1 MLRDD
6 NPISGPQNRLQ
17 AHVSCFFEWAA
28 ERDLLTIGRCIEA
41 ITFSNAQPLL
51 LSGPLAFLARTEVAD
66 ILDAWVES
74 TNNGFV
80 RELRRLSRALTASF
94 PQLKVPSFTQP
105 IKDRLHGHLETGY
118 FGAML
123 ATRQAPDLAEDQQD
137 GLNCLRLWV
146 LVKALEFAREGHPA
160 EGNVQTACDDIR
172 AALDL
177 TEPSRRVWLCE
188 LAKPN
193 TSYQAF
199 EDNVAYT
206 CKLRP
211 PGEPAIYRG
220 TRAALKNLAEGKKRK
235 PTFDPAGSQQLLATL
250 NSDVWRDASRPNLKH
265 GHSAVITEGGD
276 DHQVL
281 SLPEGNFLAARVS
294 PRDNPDRQI
303 AKSSARFVLQTVE
316 ERQFLP
322 CSWQDVRPDEQEL
335 LTATIE
341 SNLRSSAPE
350 NALIAAFTVLAM
362 VTRRTLNRIGQVALG
377 AELEQDWTLDLD
389 SGHLKRQPA
398 RPPVRW
404 RQRAESRSWTSALSK
419 EWCFEL
425 QPRLLEVLRRAQ
437 LNSTNARQLGDLWT
451 FEETP
456 YVAFRALCR
465 ETPGLERISSK
476 AIGMLG
482 ERLSYLENFDATYAR
497 LVMSPSTA
505 GIAGSGSYASWP
517 LKEPIDTLQS
527 IAKGLINSNA
537 ASVDQELN
545 GLGSELDPDDV
556 KLREALSEAAN
567 QLESPAPDGN
577 WITHHNHLTAYVVA
591 VLFACTGGR
600 PSNSPFESISHF
612 DLERQRAYIEDKA
625 TAQMADGMHGRI
637 VPLPA
642 LACELLSEIYL
653 PYLRNLA
660 EQLSLDER
668 ELAHEI
674 LAQAKGEGSNRL
686 PLFFFLRARPSFAWI
701 EVSESALNEL
711 GGFTWPLPWNL
722 FRHRMAIRL
731 RSVKLDP
738 ELIDAQLG
746 HAEVGSETFGD
757 TSTRCWEDDE
767 PDWRK
772 ALDQAVERL
781 SIRRPNL
788 HAPKVTAVAR
798 APDYR
803 PFREASSFGREARRA
818 NREKSRESARRQAT
832 QDIQQMIGGKP
843 PESLTGEQWDAI
855 GRSMLLQEGNLPH
868 SNAAIRYDVFE
879 RFVRR
884 QWHEKALHTP
894 LTRRYIKLPA
904 PRTGHHSG
912 AIHATQSLTA
922 VRASLDEAF
931 KRPVSVQSTRN
942 ASLLATLD
950 LCLTSR
956 VADLDLLNALAAADN
971 QRIRLVIESNTAYL
985 EFQEK
990 RNAFEEQPCRRY
1002 LVPARSA
1009 PLINKALTSKT
1020 KIYRRTD
1027 EADDIQA
1034 IVLALP
1040 HRLSASGREQL
1051 LEHLAHLVDLENSLK
1066 LPGLFGAVLAG
1077 RTRTYA
1083 LSHADWI
1090 RAKHGERRLPNTQVR
1105 EAASQPARVSGSTTS
1120 TTSEDD
1126 LGAYQGI
1133 FANATGRQRVG
1144 SASKADHDLLEKV
1157 RRVLRHLAG
1166 DKVDLME
1173 FEGVAAFARI
1183 RKSTTDSASR
1193 VAAKDVIRNLLTQAS
1208 PQTSGTVRLLAA
1220 WTIHL
1225 LERKSRR
1232 RGGKLAPRSILRYLG
1247 ALSRG
1252 FVSYGRNVD
1261 LRFMT
1266 ESQITD
1272 FYLNVIDA
1280 TLADHGLP
1288 TADDQEESEHDDN
1301 EIDLNPK
1308 EEEPSTET
1316 EPDDSQ
1322 QRAIPSRRPGSKVA
1336 QTYVLER
1343 VVEFHRF
1350 ASGLLDLVDPDWSEI
1365 GEGLSAST
1373 VSPGF
1378 ITPAEYLKASELVC
1392 KDPMRATSFEL
1403 MCGYMLLLTYRFGLR
1418 SGEAIALAVSDWVEV
1433 RDSVVVLVN
1442 RTHAALKTKGSR
1454 RQVPLMGELTAHE
1467 RLIVA
1472 TWDAHWQTET
1482 RGNRSIP
1489 CFFQDPLS
1497 GGVADVAPL
1506 RHRIVEVLRLVTGIP
1521 DLTLHKARHSFANVL
1536 AAHALRPDTPLPW
1549 EGTQFVGVTLDETS
1563 THHAEVVVG
1572 HLRPT
1577 RRRLWSI
1584 SRALGHS
1591 VTATTCGSYLHVLG
1605 DMCSQKVS
1613 SLSPKAFPLR
1623 SRKGLDKAVN
1633 LDEWAPDDSYLN
1645 LEVAPVDATP
1655 AELKPS
1661 LVMQYMRAVARG
1673 VLPTAAQ
1680 HRLNIGLSDATHLQ
1694 KAILSVACRAR
1705 DASPLHVTPAGE
1717 LTIPLEFLQE
1727 IRPSRWDQM
1736 LEASL
1741 NLSGPKAIPMADPFE
1756 QVGGGFQVLAFKRGH
1771 FENIRA
1777 FLSVLE
1783 WGAEDVRIFKPQHL
1797 DPQVENWA
1805 QSLHHP
1811 LQATHENGIKKFQL
1825 SVGREYSI
1833 DAAPATRR
1841 DRISM
1846 VRSPENGK
1854 VDSQVELATLW
1865 IAFWISTP
1873 VQ

>member
-1 MLRDD
+1 MHRDH
-6 NPISGPQNRLQ
+6 NPIFGSQNRLES
-17 AHVSCFFEWAA
+17 HVSCFFEWAA
-28 ERDLLTIGRCIEA
+28 ERSLLTIGRCIEA

-66 ILDAWVES
+66 VLDAWVES

-80 RELRRLSRALTASF
+80 WELRRLSRALTISF
-94 PQLKVPSFTQP
+94 PELRVPSPTQP

-118 FGAML
+118 LGAML

-146 LVKALEFAREGHPA
+146 FVKALEFARDGHPA

-177 TEPSRRVWLCE
+177 TDPSRRVWLCGV
-188 LAKPN
+188 AKPN

-199 EDNVAYT
+199 EDNLAYT
-206 CKLRP
+206 CKQRP
-211 PGEPAIYRG
+211 PGEPPISRG
-220 TRAALKNLAEGKKRK
+220 TRGALKNLAEGKKRK
-235 PTFDPAGSQQLLATL
+235 ATFDPAGSQQLLATL
-250 NSDVWRDASRPNLKH
+250 NTELWHEASRPNIKH
-265 GHSAVITEGGD
+265 AQYGVIFEGGD
-276 DHQVL
+276 EHQIF
-281 SLPEGNFLAARVS
+281 SLPEGAFLAARVS

-303 AKSSARFVLQTVE
+303 AKSARFVLQTVE
-316 ERQFLP
+316 DRQFLP
-322 CSWQDVRPDEQEL
+322 CSWLSVRPDEQEL
-335 LTATIE
+335 LTAAIE
-341 SNLRSSAPE
+341 SNLRSPSPA
-350 NALIAAFTVLAM
+350 NALIAAFVVLAM
-362 VTRRTLNRIGQVALG
+362 VTRSSLNRIGQLALG
-377 AELEQDWTLDLD
+377 TELEPDWTLDLD
-389 SGHLKRQPA
+389 AGHLKRQPA

-404 RQRAESRSWTSALSK
+404 RQSAQNNTWTSPLSK
-419 EWCFEL
+419 EWRFEL
-425 QPRLLEVLRRAQ
+425 QPRLLEILRSAR
-437 LNSTNARQLGDLWT
+437 LNQPNARQLGALWT
-451 FEETP
+451 FQETP

-465 ETPGLERISSK
+465 ETPGLERVSSK

-482 ERLSYLENFDATYAR
+482 ERRSYVENFDATYAR

-505 GIAGSGSYASWP
+505 GIAGAGSYASWP
-517 LKEPIDTLQS
+517 LKQPVDTLQ
-527 IAKGLINSNA
+527 AVANGLIQSSA
-537 ASVDQELN
+537 SSVDQELN
-545 GLGSELDPDDV
+545 GLGSELDPDDI

-567 QLESPAPDGN
+567 KLELPDPDGN

-612 DLERQRAYIEDKA
+612 DLERRRAYIEDKA

-637 VPLPA
+637 VPLPG
-642 LACELLSEIYL
+642 LACELLSQIYL
-653 PYLRNLA
+653 PYLLNLA
-660 EQLSLDER
+660 EQLLHNER
-668 ELAHEI
+668 ELAQEI
-674 LAQAKGEGSNRL
+674 LAQAKGEGSSRL
-686 PLFFFLRARPSFAWI
+686 PLFFFLRARPAFAWL

-731 RSVKLDP
+731 RAVKLDP

-767 PDWRK
+767 PVWRR
-772 ALDQAVERL
+772 ALDHVVERL

-788 HAPKVTAVAR
+788 RAAKVTAEAR

-803 PFREASSFGREARRA
+803 PFRETSSFGREARRA
-818 NREKSRESARRQAT
+818 DREKSRERARRQAAD
-832 QDIQQMIGGKP
+832 DIQQMIGDRM

-884 QWHEKALHTP
+884 QWHEKALHIH
-894 LTRRYIKLPA
+894 LTRRYIKFPA
-904 PRTGHHSG
+904 PRAGHHSG

-922 VRASLDEAF
+922 VRARLDEAF
-931 KRPVSVQSTRN
+931 KRPPSLQSNRN
-942 ASLLATLD
+942 ASLLAALD

-956 VADLDLLNALAAADN
+956 VADLDILNALVSADN

-985 EFQEK
+985 EFHEK
-990 RNAFEEQPCRRY
+990 KNTFEELPCRRY

-1009 PLINKALTSKT
+1009 PLISKALASHT

-1027 EADDIQA
+1027 ETDDVQA
-1034 IVLALP
+1034 ILLALP
-1040 HRLSASGREQL
+1040 HRHAAPDREKL
-1051 LEHLAHLVDLENSLK
+1051 LEQVVRLVDLENSLT

-1077 RTRTYA
+1077 RTLTYA

-1090 RAKHGERRLPNTQVR
+1090 RAKHGERRVPKTLPR
-1105 EAASQPARVSGSTTS
+1105 EATSEPAIASGSTTPN
-1120 TTSEDD
+1120 TSQDE
-1126 LGAYQGI
+1126 LSAYPGT
-1133 FANATGRQRVG
+1133 FAIATGRQRVT
-1144 SASKADHDLLEKV
+1144 ASKADHDFLRKV
-1157 RRVLRHLAG
+1157 RRLLRHLAG
-1166 DKVDLME
+1166 DKVGLME
-1173 FEGVAAFARI
+1173 FEGIEAVR
-1183 RKSTTDSASR
+1183 RLKKSTTDSASR
-1193 VAAKDVIRNLLTQAS
+1193 AAAKEAIRILLTQAS
-1208 PQTSGTVRLLAA
+1208 PQTSGTVRLLVA
-1220 WTIHL
+1220 WTTHL

-1261 LRFMT
+1261 LRAMT

-1272 FYLNVIDA
+1272 LYLNVIDA
-1280 TLADHGLP
+1280 TLSDRSLW
-1288 TADDQEESEHDDN
+1288 TTDDQDESELNDSEIDVDPTEEESSAEN
-1301 EIDLNPK
+1301 EL
-1308 EEEPSTET
+1308 
-1316 EPDDSQ
+1316 DDSQ
-1322 QRAIPSRRPGSKVA
+1322 QRTTPSRRRGSKVA

-1343 VVEFHRF
+1343 LVEFHRF

-1365 GEGLSAST
+1365 GDGLSAST

-1378 ITPAEYLKASELVC
+1378 ITPAEYLKASELLC
-1392 KDPMRATSFEL
+1392 KDPVRATSFEL
-1403 MCGYMLLLTYRFGLR
+1403 MCGYLLLLTYRFGLR

-1433 RDSVVVLVN
+1433 KNSVVVLVN
-1442 RTHAALKTKGSR
+1442 RAHAALKTKGSR
-1454 RQVPLMGELTAHE
+1454 RQVPLIGELTAHE
-1467 RLIVA
+1467 RLIVD
-1472 TWDAHWQTET
+1472 TWKTHWQTET
-1482 RGNRSIP
+1482 RDNRSIP
-1489 CFFQDPLS
+1489 YFFRHPLS

-1536 AAHALRPDTPLPW
+1536 AAHVLRPDTPLRW
-1549 EGTQFVGVTLDETS
+1549 EGTQFVGVSSDETS
-1563 THHAEVVVG
+1563 TRHAEVVVG
-1572 HLRPT
+1572 HHRPT

-1591 VTATTCGSYLHVLG
+1591 MTATTCGSYLHVLG

-1613 SLSPKAFPLR
+1613 SLSPKAFPLQ

-1633 LDEWAPDDSYLN
+1633 LDEWAPDEGYLN
-1645 LEVAPVDATP
+1645 LEVTPVDTTP
-1655 AELKPS
+1655 TALKPS
-1661 LVMQYMRAVARG
+1661 VVIQYMRAVARG

-1680 HRLNIGLSDATHLQ
+1680 HRLNIGLSDVTRLQ
-1694 KAILSVACRAR
+1694 QAILDVACRAR
-1705 DASPLHVTPAGE
+1705 DKSPLKVTPADE
-1717 LTIPLEFLQE
+1717 LTIPFGFLKE
-1727 IRPSRWDQM
+1727 IRPSRWDQ
-1736 LEASL
+1736 LLDASST
-1741 NLSGPKAIPMADPFE
+1741 LSGLDASPMADPFG

-1777 FLSVLE
+1777 FLIGLG
-1783 WGAEDVRIFKPQHL
+1783 WGAQDVRLFKPQRL
-1797 DPQVENWA
+1797 EPQVETWA
-1805 QSLHHP
+1805 QSLGHE
-1811 LQATHENGIKKFQL
+1811 LRATHENDIKKFQL
-1825 SVGREYSI
+1825 SVGREYSV

-1841 DRISM
+1841 DRVSL
-1846 VRSPENGK
+1846 VRSSANRK
-1854 VDSQVELATLW
+1854 VESQVELATLW
-1865 IAFWISTP
+1865 LAFWVSSP
-1873 VQ
+1873 SH